1 MRTSAVLRT
10 LSWIAHCYRRK
21 ILLFGLEGAL
31 LVYSTATLDERNVVD
46 QKTAVEYQSVKRI
59 LMEIVAP
66 FYYIMILVSPREES
80 VSQIYNARRQE
91 PAD

>member
-1 MRTSAVLRT
+1 
-10 LSWIAHCYRRK
+10 
-21 ILLFGLEGAL
+21 
-31 LVYSTATLDERNVVD
+31 
-46 QKTAVEYQSVKRI
+46 VEYQSVKRI

-80 VSQIYNARRQE
+80 VSQIYNARRQG